1 MPFISFSCLSAVDR
15 TSDTML
21 SKSGKSECPC
31 FVPDLRGNVPHFF
44 TIETDVNCGLIIYAL
59 CYVEVCSLCTH
70 FKSFGVFFKSD
81 FS

>member
-1 MPFISFSCLSAVDR
+1 MPFISFSCLIAVDQ

-44 TIETDVNCGLIIYAL
+44 TIETDVNMGLLYMPFVMLRYVPSVLTLRAL
-59 CYVEVCSLCTH
+59 G
-70 FKSFGVFFKSD
+70 F
-81 FS
+81 